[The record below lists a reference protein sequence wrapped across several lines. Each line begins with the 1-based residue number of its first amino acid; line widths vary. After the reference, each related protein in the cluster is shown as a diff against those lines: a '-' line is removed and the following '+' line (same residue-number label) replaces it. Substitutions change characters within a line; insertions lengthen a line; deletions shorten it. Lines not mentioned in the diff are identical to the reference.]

1 MAIQNVLN
9 ISHRSS
15 GFLKLF
21 AKNATYHFITHKI
34 FFFNLQKKESED
46 NSTVEWYIVFLSHCI
61 WLSHV
66 HKTLCVYILSTENWP
81 LYILFIGHFYS
92 ISCH

>member
-15 GFLKLF
+15 GFLKL
-21 AKNATYHFITHKI
+21 KRMQQIISLLIKY
-34 FFFNLQKKESED
+34 FFNLQKNESED

>member
-1 MAIQNVLN
+1 MN
-9 ISHRSS
+9 
-15 GFLKLF
+15 
-21 AKNATYHFITHKI
+21 
-34 FFFNLQKKESED
+34 ESED

-66 HKTLCVYILSTENWP
+66 HKTLCVYILSIENWP
-81 LYILFIGHFYS
+81 LYILFIGRLYS

>member
-9 ISHRSS
+9 ISHRSWIFKTVCKECNRS
-15 GFLKLF
+15 FHYLK
-21 AKNATYHFITHKI
+21 NI
-34 FFFNLQKKESED
+34 FFNLQKNESED

-66 HKTLCVYILSTENWP
+66 HKTLCVYILSIENWP
-81 LYILFIGHFYS
+81 LYILFIGRLYS